1 MGKYLGGVFRGRGD
15 SYHDLAIAVRTIRE
29 AFGEKMLGPFFSNYG
44 LNDPSIEKLRFYTM
58 LDEFY

>member
-1 MGKYLGGVFRGRGD
+1 MFRGRGD